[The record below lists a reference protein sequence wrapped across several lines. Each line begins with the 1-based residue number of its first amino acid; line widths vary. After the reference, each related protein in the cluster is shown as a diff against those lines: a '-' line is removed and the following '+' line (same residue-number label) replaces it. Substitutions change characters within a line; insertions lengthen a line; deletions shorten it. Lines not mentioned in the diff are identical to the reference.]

1 MNHFLTGLATTA
13 LLAAWIGGCIDPQD
27 RRPGL
32 WLRGDVAATLPEDW
46 SFTDAHQEVAVEVR
60 TPYFIPHSVTIW
72 CASLDG
78 RLVVGA
84 RAPETKRWP
93 AWVDRDPNVRL
104 GIGGDI
110 YEVQLA
116 RLEDSAQLDRVRK
129 VYASKYHLEPP
140 PEDAPPVRYWLV
152 EPRPGTS

>member
-1 MNHFLTGLATTA
+1 MKRALAGLALTT
-13 LLAAWIGGCIDPQD
+13 LLAACLGGCLDPQD

-32 WLRGDVAATLPEDW
+32 WLQGQVAAWPGNW
-46 SFTDAHQEVAVEVR
+46 SFTDAHREIAIEVR

-78 RLVVGA
+78 QLVVGA

-93 AWVDRDPNVRL
+93 AWVERDPRVRL

-110 YEVQLA
+110 YEGQLA
-116 RLEDSAQLDRVRK
+116 RLDDPAQLDRVRK
-129 VYASKYHLEPP
+129 AYASKYQLEPP
-140 PEDAPPVRYWLV
+140 SEAAPPVRYWLV
-152 EPRPGTS
+152 EPRSGQS